1 MLTDGHD
8 ASVDLSTNASTVSGS
23 VSLSSGMNYKPQ
35 IEWDWDIEHEDRRKE
50 AQADAKMHGAQ
61 PFEVDRK
68 ILKDVVREK
77 MGAEVGKITFLSSGE
92 HQRAALQWVVDI

>member
-1 MLTDGHD
+1 
-8 ASVDLSTNASTVSGS
+8 
-23 VSLSSGMNYKPQ
+23 MNHKPQ

-92 HQRAALQWVVDI
+92 HQRAALRPNGLLTSDYRLTGTFHKVRPYIFT